1 MLQGPWKEAGA
12 PTVVLQI
19 DDPNVNSEAIS
30 ICLAYIYGQS
40 PKLTDNNAYR
50 VLAAASFLDLQVC
63 LKLFLSVFF
72 LISSMTKLIQ
82 NNSFEG
88 CIY

>member
-40 PKLTDNNAYR
+40 PKLTDSNAYR
-50 VLAAASFLDLQVC
+50 VLAAASFLDLQV
-63 LKLFLSVFF
+63 S
-72 LISSMTKLIQ
+72 
-82 NNSFEG
+82 
-88 CIY
+88 